1 MFYNA
6 SPDLFSKAQILRN
19 SMTVSEKTLWEN
31 LKENKFGV
39 RFKPQHP
46 IDIFIADFYCHALK
60 LVIEID
66 GDYHQFQ
73 IEKDKARTEELQNIG
88 IEIIRF
94 TNEEV
99 LFDIENTL
107 SKIKSELL
115 HKNSPFRGL
124 GGRLI

>member
-1 MFYNA
+1 MERKMFYNA
-6 SPDLFSKAQILRN
+6 SPDLFSKAQMLRN

-31 LKENKFGV
+31 LKENKLGV
-39 RFKPQHP
+39 RFKHQHP

-88 IEIIRF
+88 IEVIRF
-94 TNEEV
+94 TNEDVENNIEIV
-99 LFDIENTL
+99 LQTIVE
-107 SKIKSELL
+107 KIKLKQE
-115 HKNSPFRGL
+115 KNATK
-124 GGRLI
+124 